1 MRSIVKAVLAKALLG
16 AVLCA
21 SVARA
26 QHGDSAAAEQLFTA
40 GREAFERGDYATAC
54 PKFEESQRLDPA
66 AGTLINLAA
75 CYEKVG
81 RLASAWEAWRT
92 ALRQLAPGD
101 ERRPTVE
108 RMAAAMEKRVPRLR
122 LELAPGAPPGTR
134 VARDAVDLGA
144 ASLGVA
150 LPVDPGRHLVVV
162 TAPDHLERR
171 YDVEVP
177 EGQTTKLAVA
187 AGEKRLPA
195 PPPAVAP
202 GPKKAPDAEAP
213 ADRTESSGST
223 RTLGFVVAG
232 AGALGV
238 AVGSV
243 TGILALKKKSDMLDD
258 CEKVGDR
265 YQCGS
270 SGLDAADSGRTLA
283 TVSTVAFAVGAVGIA
298 GGVWL
303 ILSSN
308 GHSTTALTARPTAS
322 GATFGVV
329 GRY

>member
-1 MRSIVKAVLAKALLG
+1 VRSIVKAVLAKALLG

-26 QHGDSAAAEQLFTA
+26 QRGDSAAAEQLFTA

-81 RLASAWEAWRT
+81 RLASAWEAWRS
-92 ALRQLAPGD
+92 ALQVLPPGD

-108 RMAAAMEKRVPRLR
+108 RMAAAMEKRVPRLH

-150 LPVDPGRHLVVV
+150 LPVDPGRHLVIV

-171 YDVEVP
+171 YDVQVS
-177 EGQTTKLAVA
+177 EGQTTKLEVA
-187 AGEKRLPA
+187 PGEKRSA
-195 PPPAVAP
+195 VPPPAPVP
-202 GPKKAPDAEAP
+202 TKAPIAP
-213 ADRTESSGST
+213 APTPDRVEASGGT

-232 AGALGV
+232 AGVLGV

-243 TGILALKKKSDMLDD
+243 SGILALNKKSEMLDD
-258 CEKVGDR
+258 CQRIGDR

-270 SGLDAADSGRTLA
+270 SGLDAADSGHTLA
-283 TVSTVAFAVGAVGIA
+283 TVSTIAFAVGAAGIA
-298 GGVWL
+298 GGVYL

-308 GHSTTALTARPTAS
+308 GHATTALAARPIANGT
-322 GATFGVV
+322 TFGVV